1 MDSNAGIILTDQ
13 LESDLVR
20 VTIRKPPANALDSML
35 LTDLLSILRRLA
47 SQNPVPAIVLT
58 GAGDRFFSAGG
69 DIGEIEAAGSEA
81 ALRRIRIFHAVMC
94 ELERYPAPIVA
105 AVRGYAVGGA
115 LEFLLF
121 TDYVVAGDNAQFGFP
136 EINHGLL
143 PATKG
148 MRQAAT
154 LLGQRAARSLLY
166 SGRLVGAERARE
178 IGIVD
183 EIVAVEQVD
192 VRAVALARE
201 MRDKDQHLFAA
212 IKRSV
217 GCTFQLG
224 DPELE
229 QMTVDDMRAYLDRGE
244 TADARARFLNR
255 K

>member
-1 MDSNAGIILTDQ
+1 
-13 LESDLVR
+13 
-20 VTIRKPPANALDSML
+20 
-35 LTDLLSILRRLA
+35 
-47 SQNPVPAIVLT
+47 
-58 GAGDRFFSAGG
+58 
-69 DIGEIEAAGSEA
+69 
-81 ALRRIRIFHAVMC
+81 MC

-121 TDYVVAGDNAQFGFP
+121 TDNVIAGDNAQFGFP

-166 SGRLVGAERARE
+166 SGRLVDAERARE

-217 GCTFQLG
+217 GCTFQLS
-224 DPELE
+224 DSELE